1 MKKRLLIGL
10 FAFLVLGSLPYLSGL
25 IVEYQLNNFIGNL
38 ALPEGVS
45 VKVDGYHVRY
55 ARSWAQIE
63 ITATKPAYPDM
74 PFASFFKYTGDTHVS
89 YIRLK
94 IFHGPIF
101 PKENDRLTMGLGRIA
116 FYAKANDLAPAN
128 AILQDSLENFFEKN
142 EIIAGN
148 ATLTLLGNLD
158 IDFATAPAYYKS
170 DEGSLS
176 FEGVTGKASVS
187 TDLNRIKLDL
197 HVSPLLLQG
206 KHDSMIDMAAMT
218 LASEGERSKNSP
230 WVGKQTMSLPSFYL
244 RDEAGNTIR
253 FNQFTLDTASHVKS
267 GLANITLNAAANDVE
282 FFNEKFINTTF
293 KLIMDKLDAKGL
305 ADFSRISHHQDEL
318 SEGDW
323 QVARRNALID
333 MFKKG
338 AELSLIYTLTVEQGK
353 VLAEAQ
359 VQFPDLHKEEG
370 TPEHFAQQ
378 MILKMKASLSLH
390 APLMWMEDTL
400 YRMALPH
407 IPADAPPVTDPHTKQ
422 TIPAREALRME
433 ISDQFNALN
442 EAQVLITDQGNSA
455 FNLRYEGG
463 KILLNGKSLTPEDL
477 VKLMSIL
484 DPQ

>member
-10 FAFLVLGSLPYLSGL
+10 LAFLILGSLPYVSGL
-25 IVEYQLNNFIGNL
+25 IVKHQIGTLIDNL

-45 VKVDGYHVRY
+45 VKIDGYHVRY
-55 ARSWAQIE
+55 ARSWAQIK
-63 ITATKPAYPDM
+63 ITVNKPAYPDM
-74 PFASFFKYTGDTHVS
+74 PFAHLFKYTGDTHVS
-89 YIRLK
+89 YVRLK

-101 PKENDRLTMGLGRIA
+101 PKENDRLTIGLGRIA
-116 FYAKANDLAPAN
+116 FYAKANDLAPSN

-148 ATLTLLGNLD
+148 ATLTFLSNLN
-158 IDFATAPAYYKS
+158 IDFTTAPAYYKS

-187 TDLNRIKLDL
+187 IDLNRIKLNL

-218 LASEGERSKNSP
+218 FASEGKRSENSP
-230 WVGKQTMSLPSFYL
+230 WVGTQSISLPSFYL

-253 FNQFTLDTASHVKS
+253 FNQFELDTASHVKS
-267 GLANITLNAAANDVE
+267 GLANITLNAAANEVE
-282 FFNEKFINTTF
+282 FFHEKFASTSF

-305 ADFSRISHHQDEL
+305 ADFSRITHHQKDSNEA
-318 SEGDW
+318 EW

-338 AELSLIYTLTVEQGK
+338 ADLSLIYTLNVDQGK

-359 VQFPDLHKEEG
+359 VQFPDLQKDEG
-370 TPEHFAQQ
+370 SPEHFAQQ
-378 MILKMKASLSLH
+378 MILKMNASVSLH

-407 IPADAPPVTDPHTKQ
+407 VPVDAPPVMDPHTKQ
-422 TIPAREALRME
+422 NIPAREALRME

-455 FNLRYEGG
+455 LNLRYEGG

-477 VKLMSIL
+477 IKLMSVL
-484 DPQ
+484 DP